1 MPLYCPNSVFA
12 VLVTNSHAFAVDFA
26 TIFDF
31 KVEKLNTGLR
41 RLEILGFDK
50 FILINMDLI
59 LRSNVPVESCSC
71 LVLWIL

>member
-31 KVEKLNTGLR
+31 KVEKLITGLR
-41 RLEILGFDK
+41 TLEILGFDN

-59 LRSNVPVESCSC
+59 LRSNVESCYC